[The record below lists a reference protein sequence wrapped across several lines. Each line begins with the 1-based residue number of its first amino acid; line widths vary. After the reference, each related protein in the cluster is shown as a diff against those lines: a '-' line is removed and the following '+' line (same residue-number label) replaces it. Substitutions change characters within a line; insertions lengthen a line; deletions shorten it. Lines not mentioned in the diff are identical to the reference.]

1 MRFHLTLHNA
11 RETSF
16 ALFIPA
22 VLTLASVA
30 SATAQ
35 TPKTPTTSTAAKKA
49 PATSTAARK
58 TTAPS
63 LTTDDQKTI
72 YALGLG
78 IYRSLSAFDLSPAE
92 LDIVKRAMS
101 DAAAGK
107 PAVELNVW
115 GPKID
120 PLAKA
125 RAARVALA
133 QKGTASSYLTKAATE
148 PGAVKTASGLI
159 YKEIKAGSGASPSAS
174 DTVKVNYRG
183 TFVDG
188 KEFDSSYA
196 RNEPAEFPLSGVIR
210 CWTEGVQKMKVGGKA
225 HLVCPSD
232 IAYGDQGR
240 PGIPGGSTLVF
251 EIELL
256 SVAAK

>member
-1 MRFHLTLHNA
+1 MLAFT
-11 RETSF
+11 
-16 ALFIPA
+16 
-22 VLTLASVA
+22 VLS
-30 SATAQ
+30 SSAQ
-35 TPKTPTTSTAAKKA
+35 TPKQPTASTAAKKSA
-49 PATSTAARK
+49 PATTPHR
-58 TTAPS
+58 TAPA

-72 YALGLG
+72 YALGLS

-92 LDIVKRAMS
+92 LEIVKRGMS

-107 PAVELNVW
+107 PAVEISTW

-125 RAARVALA
+125 RAAKVGLK
-133 QKGTASSYLTKAATE
+133 QKAASVAFLAKVAAE
-148 PGAVKTASGLI
+148 PGCVKTDTGLI
-159 YKEIKAGSGASPSAS
+159 YKELTPGSGASPVAT

-183 TFVDG
+183 TFPDG
-188 KEFDSSYA
+188 REFDSSYS
-196 RNEPAEFPLSGVIR
+196 RNQPAEFALNAVIR
-210 CWTEGVQKMKVGGKA
+210 CWTEGVQKMKVGGKSR
-225 HLVCPSD
+225 LVCPSD

-256 SVAAK
+256 SVTGK